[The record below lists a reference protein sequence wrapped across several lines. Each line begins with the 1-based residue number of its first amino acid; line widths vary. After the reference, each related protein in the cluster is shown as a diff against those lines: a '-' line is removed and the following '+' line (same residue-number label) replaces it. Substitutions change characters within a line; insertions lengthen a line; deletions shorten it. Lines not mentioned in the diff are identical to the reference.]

1 MRLLGFSLVAALV
14 QGYNVGFSV
23 TDITPNAKELASHKV
38 FLGGYGELGDRGGNV
53 GFARGVHDPVWAR
66 AAAIDDFD
74 ETDVTSSKVIHSLR
88 KRSHGSGVNS
98 SSTTPGQTLLILA
111 VIDGIGM
118 GNILMNHIRG
128 NVTALEPRIN
138 SDNILISITH
148 SHSSPDFQGLWMG
161 VYQDYRDRVVL
172 AAAHTIVDAFNKRVP
187 ARLFASAGVG
197 YNHNR
202 RDWGWAQNVSTIVE
216 ARGKNGTRLGAICQ
230 FTAHPTVLGADNL
243 NVSSDWV
250 GYFRSTAEATLGVPV
265 LYFNGPIGDV
275 SPAPKNGS
283 GFTAAE
289 SYGSD
294 LATIT
299 LASMA
304 NQTEVTG
311 QIYLSTVHFN
321 QTVTNLK
328 FIIAGTLTPL
338 LNNYYQWLPLN
349 RTAILFPSQTSY
361 FHFGKVVQGLA
372 FPGESLT
379 RNAEPI
385 LEHMKAPFHLFLGL
399 SGDTLGYFV
408 PSDEW
413 EDGRHKGY
421 EESVSTNRF
430 AGDNELARML
440 DMIAKDPFPP
450 SVK

>member
-1 MRLLGFSLVAALV
+1 V
-14 QGYNVGFSV
+14 Q
-23 TDITPNAKELASHKV
+23 
-38 FLGGYGELGDRGGNV
+38 
-53 GFARGVHDPVWAR
+53 
-66 AAAIDDFD
+66 
-74 ETDVTSSKVIHSLR
+74 
-88 KRSHGSGVNS
+88 
-98 SSTTPGQTLLILA
+98 
-111 VIDGIGM
+111 
-118 GNILMNHIRG
+118 
-128 NVTALEPRIN
+128 
-138 SDNILISITH
+138 
-148 SHSSPDFQGLWMG
+148 
-161 VYQDYRDRVVL
+161 
-172 AAAHTIVDAFNKRVP
+172 AAAHAIVDAFNKRVS
-187 ARLFASAGVG
+187 AQLYVSAGIG

-202 RDWGWAQNVSTIVE
+202 RDWGWAQNITTIVD
-216 ARGKNGTRLGAICQ
+216 ARDKSTKARLGCICQ
-230 FTAHPTVLGADNL
+230 FTAHPTVLGPDNL
-243 NVSSDWV
+243 NISSDWI
-250 GYFRSTAEATLGVPV
+250 GYFRNTAEAALKAPV

-299 LASMA
+299 IATMS
-304 NQTEVTG
+304 NQVEVTG

-328 FIIAGTLTPL
+328 FIAAGELTPL
-338 LNNYYQWLPLN
+338 LNDYYHWIPYNL
-349 RTAILFPSQTSY
+349 TAILFPSQTSY
-361 FHFGKVVQGLA
+361 FHFGKVMQGLA

-379 RNAEPI
+379 RLAEPI
-385 LEHMKAPFHLFLGL
+385 LEHMKAPFRLFLGL
-399 SGDTLGYFV
+399 NGDTLGYFV

-450 SVK
+450 SLK